1 MNPFWPCSR
10 RPFFPW
16 GRRLQQS
23 AWLMNKLNLRY
34 AEQQNTATAYHT
46 PILMTSCF
54 VYEPFQ
60 SFDNLLSFLKIECE
74 AEEQITNQIMIM
86 SSLHILIDIKE
97 VAKQTL
103 AFPYFTQRIPIL
115 APSLVPITLTRSGLE
130 NCWIISAT
138 EDFKKTQFRQRKLCR
153 G

>member
-1 MNPFWPCSR
+1 
-10 RPFFPW
+10 
-16 GRRLQQS
+16 
-23 AWLMNKLNLRY
+23 MNKLNLRY

-97 VAKQTL
+97 VLNK
-103 AFPYFTQRIPIL
+103 PWHSHIL
-115 APSLVPITLTRSGLE
+115 HTEFQFWLHLSYQSL
-130 NCWIISAT
+130 
-138 EDFKKTQFRQRKLCR
+138 
-153 G
+153 